1 MSKRPQRAGPD
12 VLGGLLW
19 PLKMVLSLAITVFH
33 TLLSPILQQ
42 IMLPILGVVLAV
54 GLGILVLKFG
64 LPYLLFNV
72 ISLLQLPFRILWR
85 LYQGDLHLG
94 DLNIRNALVTIHT
107 NMPSRLAIVGGLCQ
121 VATIPGLCTVGL
133 LERMKSVQEA
143 DRAIVARKLQKEAQ
157 DALDVFD
164 SVIKLGTG
172 GVDGGLHHTKVL
184 AAESNS
190 VFSWTIRE
198 FDRLFHL
205 LSDDNLSL
213 SPRELEQRLHSVM
226 IRIQANLDNLY
237 HITERTIPKAEAGS
251 ALGGRIMESVSWEV
265 DRLEKGIKAEP
276 GWKHSWEQAQRFLRG
291 ESEPSKLDILH
302 NDLALSKLTVQ
313 NLQDLRL
320 NLEIVRKHLR
330 NHRNEIG
337 LFSSGLM
344 GFHLGFPSKEDTEP
358 GTAAKVELN
367 LLEEIVS
374 EMKGALAATR
384 QHRKGQQSDGPLEI
398 DSTSG

>member
-1 MSKRPQRAGPD
+1 
-12 VLGGLLW
+12 
-19 PLKMVLSLAITVFH
+19 LA
-33 TLLSPILQQ
+33 
-42 IMLPILGVVLAV
+42 
-54 GLGILVLKFG
+54 
-64 LPYLLFNV
+64 Y
-72 ISLLQLPFRILWR
+72 R
-85 LYQGDLHLG
+85 
-94 DLNIRNALVTIHT
+94 
-107 NMPSRLAIVGGLCQ
+107 
-121 VATIPGLCTVGL
+121 
-133 LERMKSVQEA
+133 
-143 DRAIVARKLQKEAQ
+143 
-157 DALDVFD
+157 
-164 SVIKLGTG
+164 
-172 GVDGGLHHTKVL
+172 VL

-276 GWKHSWEQAQRFLRG
+276 GWKHSWEQAQRFIRG

-398 DSTSG
+398 DPASG

>member
-1 MSKRPQRAGPD
+1 
-12 VLGGLLW
+12 
-19 PLKMVLSLAITVFH
+19 
-33 TLLSPILQQ
+33 
-42 IMLPILGVVLAV
+42 
-54 GLGILVLKFG
+54 
-64 LPYLLFNV
+64 
-72 ISLLQLPFRILWR
+72 
-85 LYQGDLHLG
+85 
-94 DLNIRNALVTIHT
+94 
-107 NMPSRLAIVGGLCQ
+107 MPSRLAIVGGLCQ
-121 VATIPGLCTVGL
+121 VVTIPGLCTVGL
-133 LERMKSVQEA
+133 LERLKAVQEV

-164 SVIKLGTG
+164 SVFKLGTG
-172 GVDGGLHHTKVL
+172 GVDGGLHHTKVWELATAIKVSSNLPEKFEIAYDMRQLGDLSRDLSDEISVL

-205 LSDDNLSL
+205 LADDHSTI
-213 SPRELEQRLHSVM
+213 SPRELEERLHRVM
-226 IRIQANLDNLY
+226 VRIQANLDNLH

-265 DRLEKGIKAEP
+265 DRLEKGLKAEP

-313 NLQDLRL
+313 NLQEIRL

-344 GFHLGFPSKEDTEP
+344 GFHLGFPSKEDTE
-358 GTAAKVELN
+358 GGAAVKVELN
-367 LLEEIVS
+367 LLGEMVS

-384 QHRKGQQSDGPLEI
+384 HHRKGQQSHSPLEV
-398 DSTSG
+398 DPPSV

>member
-1 MSKRPQRAGPD
+1 
-12 VLGGLLW
+12 
-19 PLKMVLSLAITVFH
+19 MV
-33 TLLSPILQQ
+33 
-42 IMLPILGVVLAV
+42 
-54 GLGILVLKFG
+54 
-64 LPYLLFNV
+64 
-72 ISLLQLPFRILWR
+72 
-85 LYQGDLHLG
+85 
-94 DLNIRNALVTIHT
+94 
-107 NMPSRLAIVGGLCQ
+107 
-121 VATIPGLCTVGL
+121 
-133 LERMKSVQEA
+133 
-143 DRAIVARKLQKEAQ
+143 
-157 DALDVFD
+157 
-164 SVIKLGTG
+164 
-172 GVDGGLHHTKVL
+172 
-184 AAESNS
+184 
-190 VFSWTIRE
+190 
-198 FDRLFHL
+198 
-205 LSDDNLSL
+205 
-213 SPRELEQRLHSVM
+213 
-226 IRIQANLDNLY
+226 RIQANLDNLY

-313 NLQDLRL
+313 NLQELRL

-384 QHRKGQQSDGPLEI
+384 QHRKGQQSDGTLEI
-398 DSTSG
+398 DPASG